1 MCVCYVYV
9 YVHAVCACCVCVHT
23 VCARCVCMLCVCAH
37 CVCMCACVHVCLY
50 DDWLLFSSFKQLVE
64 DTPPS
69 DLLSAEE
76 KEELWSTV
84 AAESGVPEVPQVRD
98 TNSRDS

>member
-23 VCARCVCMLCVCAH
+23 VCACCVCVH
-37 CVCMCACVHVCLY
+37 TVCACVHVCLY

>member
-1 MCVCYVYV
+1 MCMYMCTLCVHAVCVCTLC
-9 YVHAVCACCVCVHT
+9 VHAVCVHTVCACCVCVHT
-23 VCARCVCMLCVCAH
+23 V
-37 CVCMCACVHVCLY
+37 CACVHVCLY